1 MIRTKLMRHQK
12 MIVEFMKDR
21 KYSAIFSEYGTG
33 KTLCVL
39 AHVDKTE
46 RARKILIVSS
56 KTSVQSTWPDEI
68 ETHSNFRYVH
78 LLGPRRKK
86 QIALRLG
93 LNASYQEETAY
104 AAEHTQ
110 PVFFLINFDGVRNI
124 YDELVQV
131 GFDLI
136 VVDEST
142 KIKSPRA
149 ARTKILWSLGRSV
162 KRRTIMTGFPITENL
177 GEIYSQVKFLDHGK
191 SLGAG
196 YYTFLE
202 KYFYRAGFK
211 RKPKTGTEKKI
222 FKLIKPFS
230 IRVTNEVLQL
240 PPKIY
245 RVTKVLP
252 SLQQKKLLDDLNQYF
267 SLELGKIKID
277 TQYIFT
283 LINKSLEISDGFVK
297 SNWYKKIGLERDRVQ
312 CYKCGKTFKAD
323 LYAGKKYCL
332 YCGHKGYLEVLDT
345 NKDDA
350 IVDLVEDIDPFKN
363 KIVVWS
369 MFRFSIK
376 KLKRL
381 FKNMDIPTLSLT
393 GSTEDP
399 NSVVRKFQYEKK
411 YRILLA
417 TQKKASESITLTKAK
432 HAIYYSSPWS
442 YDLRANSEAR
452 IRRKGSEKHDHITYT
467 DIVIKNSIDEVVY
480 NCLRR
485 KGSLVGDLKKQ
496 FGAITMKRR

>member
-1 MIRTKLMRHQK
+1 MIRTKLMKHQK
-12 MIVEFMKDR
+12 LIVDFMQDK
-21 KYSAIFSEYGTG
+21 KYSAVFADYGTG

-39 AHVDKTE
+39 AHVDQME

-56 KTSVQSTWPDEI
+56 KTAVQSTWPDEI
-68 ETHSNFRYVH
+68 EKHSNFRYVH
-78 LLGPRRKK
+78 LLGNRRKK

-93 LNASYQEETAY
+93 LRASYQEETPY
-104 AAEHTQ
+104 GAEHTQ

-131 GFDLI
+131 GFDYV

-149 ARTKILWSLGRSV
+149 ARTKILWALGRTV

-177 GEIYSQVKFLDHGK
+177 GEIYSQIKFLDHGK
-191 SLGAG
+191 ALGAG
-196 YYTFLE
+196 YYAFLE

-211 RKPKTGTEKKI
+211 RKPKIGTEKKI
-222 FKLIKPFS
+222 FGLIKPFS
-230 IRVTNEVLQL
+230 IRVTNKVLQL
-240 PPKIY
+240 PPKVY
-245 RVTKVLP
+245 RVQKVFP
-252 SLQQKKLLDDLNQYF
+252 TSQQKKLMDDLNQYF
-267 SLELGKIKID
+267 SLELGRIKID

-297 SNWYKKIGLERDRVQ
+297 SNWYKKIGIERDRLE
-312 CYKCGKTFKAD
+312 CYKCGKKFNAAK
-323 LYAGKKYCL
+323 YEGKKYCL

-350 IVDLVEDIDPFKN
+350 IVDLVEEIDPFKN
-363 KIVVWS
+363 KIVVWA
-369 MFRFSIK
+369 MYRYSIK
-376 KLKRL
+376 KLKKL
-381 FKNMDIPTLSLT
+381 FTSMDIPVLTLT
-393 GSTEDP
+393 GATEDP
-399 NSVVRKFQYEKK
+399 NKTIRKFQYEKK

-417 TQKKASESITLTKAK
+417 TQKKASESITLTSAK

-442 YDLRANSEAR
+442 YDLRSNSEAR
-452 IRRKGSEKHDHITYT
+452 IRRKGSEKHSHIMYT
-467 DIVIKNSIDEVVY
+467 DILVKNSIDEVVY
-480 NCLRR
+480 NCLRN

-496 FGAITMKRR
+496 FRAISMRR

>member
-1 MIRTKLMRHQK
+1 VIRTKLMKHQK
-12 MIVEFMKDR
+12 LICDFMKD
-21 KYSAIFSEYGTG
+21 KNYSAIFADYGTG

-39 AHVDKTE
+39 SHVEHME

-68 ETHSNFRYVH
+68 ELHTNFRYVH
-78 LLGPRRKK
+78 LLGTRRKK

-93 LNASYQEETAY
+93 LRASMEDGTSY
-104 AAEHTQ
+104 AAESTQ

-124 YDELVQV
+124 YDELVQC

-149 ARTKILWSLGRSV
+149 DRTKILWAIGRTT
-162 KRRTIMTGFPITENL
+162 KRRIIMTGFPITENL
-177 GEIYSQVKFLDHGK
+177 GEIYSQIKFLDHGK
-191 SLGAG
+191 ALGSG
-196 YYTFLE
+196 YYAFLE

-211 RKPKTGTEKKI
+211 RKPKTGAEKKI
-222 FKLIKPFS
+222 FGLIKPFS
-230 IRVTNEVLQL
+230 IRVSNEVLDL
-240 PPKIY
+240 PPKVY
-245 RVTKVLP
+245 RVKKVGP
-252 SLQQKKLLDDLNQYF
+252 TSVQKKLLDDLNQYF

-297 SNWYKKIGLERDRVQ
+297 SNWYKKIGLERDRLQ
-312 CYKCGKTFKAD
+312 CYKCGKTFNAEKYD
-323 LYAGKKYCL
+323 GKKYCL

-345 NKDDA
+345 NKDEA
-350 IVDLVEDIDPFKN
+350 IVDLIDDIDPFKN
-363 KIVVWS
+363 KIVVWA
-369 MFRFSIK
+369 MFRFSVK
-376 KLKRL
+376 KLKKL
-381 FKNMDIPTLSLT
+381 FTSMEIPTLTLT
-393 GSTEDP
+393 GTTEDP
-399 NSVVRKFQYEKK
+399 NTVVRKFQYEKK

-442 YDLRANSEAR
+442 YDLRSNSEAR
-452 IRRKGSEKHDHITYT
+452 IRRKGSEKHSHIMYT
-467 DIVIKNSIDEVVY
+467 DILIKNSVDEIVY

-496 FGAITMKRR
+496 FRTISMRR